1 MVRTIIKAVVFSCI
15 LFQPAVAEEQKF
27 SLEDAVAMAL
37 DNNNAL
43 KAFENS
49 VSASKSDIGIS
60 RSPLLPHLGIEE
72 SFVRTDNPTGVFSIK
87 LNQQRFTE
95 SDFDLSN
102 LNNPDPVS
110 DFQTNFTAE
119 MPILAVQ
126 ELLKVRSSQKEYQ
139 ARSEEYG
146 RQKEVVAF
154 NVIKSYINVQTAK
167 EFVGVAEKAL
177 EDAEEQLRIA
187 KKRYESDLGLY
198 SDTLR
203 ASSAVTEME
212 QQLVSTRKN
221 LKVAKRKLGLLM
233 GLTESVDTN
242 EKKIEIPLYESG
254 YYTENSGQR
263 KDIKSLELRHE
274 SAKTNVKAAE
284 AGYIPK
290 IGVRGNYQ
298 LNDKDIPFGSE
309 GNSWLVAGILRWEL
323 FNGARREYE
332 RAKAKHQSAEI
343 GQMINGLKKE
353 VSLQV
358 YESLLTVE
366 ESNKNIELAESSLKS
381 AKEGTRLVQKRYENS
396 LSPFYDLLDAQ
407 VNLDRARAN
416 LVAKKNE
423 YLISIAKLSFDSG
436 TILQDIG
443 VEH

>member
-1 MVRTIIKAVVFSCI
+1 
-15 LFQPAVAEEQKF
+15 
-27 SLEDAVAMAL
+27 
-37 DNNNAL
+37 
-43 KAFENS
+43 
-49 VSASKSDIGIS
+49 
-60 RSPLLPHLGIEE
+60 
-72 SFVRTDNPTGVFSIK
+72 
-87 LNQQRFTE
+87 
-95 SDFDLSN
+95 
-102 LNNPDPVS
+102 
-110 DFQTNFTAE
+110 
-119 MPILAVQ
+119 
-126 ELLKVRSSQKEYQ
+126 
-139 ARSEEYG
+139 
-146 RQKEVVAF
+146 
-154 NVIKSYINVQTAK
+154 
-167 EFVGVAEKAL
+167 
-177 EDAEEQLRIA
+177 
-187 KKRYESDLGLY
+187 
-198 SDTLR
+198 
-203 ASSAVTEME
+203 
-212 QQLVSTRKN
+212 
-221 LKVAKRKLGLLM
+221 M
-233 GLTESVDTN
+233 GLTESVDTD
-242 EKKIEIPLYESG
+242 EKEIEIPLYESG
-254 YYTENSGQR
+254 YYSENSELR

-298 LNDKDIPFGSE
+298 LNDKDMPFGSE

-381 AKEGTRLVQKRYENS
+381 AEEGTRLVQKRYENS

-423 YLISIAKLSFDSG
+423 HLISIAKLCFDSG

>member
-1 MVRTIIKAVVFSCI
+1 MLRIIIQAIVFICI
-15 LFQPAVAEEQKF
+15 IIQIAVADEQKF

-37 DNNNAL
+37 YNNDEL
-43 KAFENS
+43 KAFESS

-60 RSPLLPHLGIEE
+60 RSSLLPHISIEE

-95 SDFDLSN
+95 SDFNLSN
-102 LNNPDPVS
+102 LNDPDPVS
-110 DFQTNFTAE
+110 NFETNFSAE

-126 ELLKVRSSQKEYQ
+126 EYLKVKASKKEYQ
-139 ARSEEYG
+139 AKSEEYG
-146 RQKEVVAF
+146 WQKEVVAF
-154 NVIKSYINVQTAK
+154 NVIKSYINVQTSK

-177 EDAEEQLRIA
+177 EDAKEQLRIA
-187 KKRYESDLGLY
+187 NKRYESDIGLY

-221 LKVAKRKLGLLM
+221 LMVAKRELGLLM
-233 GLTESVDTN
+233 GLTESIDTY
-242 EKKIEIPLYESG
+242 EKETEIPLYESD
-254 YYTENSGQR
+254 YYTENSELR

-284 AGYIPK
+284 AGFIPK
-290 IGVRGNYQ
+290 IGLAGNYQ
-298 LNDKDIPFGSE
+298 LNDKDLPFGSE

-332 RAKAKHQSAEI
+332 RAKAKHQTTEI
-343 GQMINGLKKE
+343 GQMISGLKKK

-366 ESNKNIELAESSLKS
+366 ESKKNIELAESSLTS
-381 AKEGTRLVQKRYENS
+381 AEEGTRLVQERYENS

-416 LVAKKNE
+416 LVARKNE
-423 YLISIAKLSFDSG
+423 FLISVAKLSFESG

-443 VEH
+443 FEH

>member
-1 MVRTIIKAVVFSCI
+1 MLRIIIQAIVFICI
-15 LFQPAVAEEQKF
+15 ILQIAVAEEQKF

-37 DNNNAL
+37 DNNDAL
-43 KAFENS
+43 KAFESS

-60 RSPLLPHLGIEE
+60 RSSLLPHISIEE

-87 LNQQRFTE
+87 LNQQRFAE
-95 SDFDLSN
+95 SDFNLSN
-102 LNNPDPVS
+102 LNDPDPVS
-110 DFQTNFTAE
+110 NFETNFSAE

-126 ELLKVRSSQKEYQ
+126 EYLKVKASKKEYQ
-139 ARSEEYG
+139 AKSEEYG

-154 NVIKSYINVQTAK
+154 NVIKSYINVQTSK

-177 EDAEEQLRIA
+177 EDAKEQLRIA
-187 KKRYESDLGLY
+187 NKRYESDIGLY

-221 LKVAKRKLGLLM
+221 LMVAKRELGLLM
-233 GLTESVDTN
+233 GLTESIDTY
-242 EKKIEIPLYESG
+242 EKETEIPLYESD
-254 YYTENSGQR
+254 YYAENSELR

-274 SAKTNVKAAE
+274 SAKTNVKAAG
-284 AGYIPK
+284 AGFIPK
-290 IGVRGNYQ
+290 IGLAGNYQ

-332 RAKAKHQSAEI
+332 RAKAKHQTTEI
-343 GQMINGLKKE
+343 GQMISGLKKK

-366 ESNKNIELAESSLKS
+366 ESKKNIELAESSLTL
-381 AKEGTRLVQKRYENS
+381 AEEGTRLVQKRYENS
-396 LSPFYDLLDAQ
+396 LSPFYDLLDVQ
-407 VNLDRARAN
+407 VNLDRARAS
-416 LVAKKNE
+416 LVARKNE
-423 YLISIAKLSFDSG
+423 FLISVAKLSFESG